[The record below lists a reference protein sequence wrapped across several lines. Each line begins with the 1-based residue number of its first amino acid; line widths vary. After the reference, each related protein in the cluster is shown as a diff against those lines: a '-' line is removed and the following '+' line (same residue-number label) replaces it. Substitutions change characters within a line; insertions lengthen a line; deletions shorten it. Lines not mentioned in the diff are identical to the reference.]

1 MIGMLKKYEKIK
13 QDISEKIISNV
24 YQVNDKLPTETELM
38 KNHGVSRFT
47 VRRAL
52 DELEKENFVYSI
64 QGGGTFVNNWQ
75 YNQQHKT
82 KNSTIGVVSTYI
94 TSYIFSNI
102 IQGIDNYISSY
113 GYSILIAS
121 TQNNP
126 DKERQGLN
134 NLLSNDLS
142 GLIIE
147 PTKSGEENINKNI
160 YENIKAM
167 GMPMLSINST
177 YDLNIPHLVM
187 DDVKSGE
194 LITDYLISR
203 GHEQIVGIFKVD
215 DKQGIDRMNGFIK
228 AYRHRPEISNLND
241 IMMYQTEENKKN
253 LFYKLHS
260 LLKRKEFIPSA
271 IVCYNDELAIQVISF
286 VKKLGLNVPYD
297 VSIISIDDYQMSKYI
312 NPELTTIRHP
322 QENMGVD
329 AGKMI
334 LNMIKQKPVES
345 IVYPPYLIE
354 RNSVI
359 VKNQTKDSV

>member
-1 MIGMLKKYEKIK
+1 MMIGMLKKYEKIK

-241 IMMYQTEENKKN
+241 IMM
-253 LFYKLHS
+253 
-260 LLKRKEFIPSA
+260 
-271 IVCYNDELAIQVISF
+271 
-286 VKKLGLNVPYD
+286 
-297 VSIISIDDYQMSKYI
+297 
-312 NPELTTIRHP
+312 
-322 QENMGVD
+322 
-329 AGKMI
+329 
-334 LNMIKQKPVES
+334 
-345 IVYPPYLIE
+345 
-354 RNSVI
+354 
-359 VKNQTKDSV
+359 

>member
-1 MIGMLKKYEKIK
+1 

-82 KNSTIGVVSTYI
+82 KNSTISVVSTYI
-94 TSYIFSNI
+94 TSYR
-102 IQGIDNYISSY
+102 
-113 GYSILIAS
+113 YSIINAS

-134 NLLSNDLS
+134 NLLSNELS

-187 DDVKSGE
+187 DAVKSGE

-228 AYRHRPEISNLND
+228 AYRHR
-241 IMMYQTEENKKN
+241 
-253 LFYKLHS
+253 
-260 LLKRKEFIPSA
+260 
-271 IVCYNDELAIQVISF
+271 
-286 VKKLGLNVPYD
+286 
-297 VSIISIDDYQMSKYI
+297 
-312 NPELTTIRHP
+312 
-322 QENMGVD
+322 
-329 AGKMI
+329 
-334 LNMIKQKPVES
+334 
-345 IVYPPYLIE
+345 
-354 RNSVI
+354 
-359 VKNQTKDSV
+359 